1 MWVETTPN
9 GKFKYCEQ
17 YIDNLTGKKK
27 KVSTTFPKNT
37 RETRSKA
44 QKILLSK
51 ISKKQSDENKEIIS
65 ITFEK
70 LTEKWLDVYK
80 HQIRSSTLVSVE
92 SHLGLLK
99 EIIGTD
105 TIVHKIT
112 PIFLNK
118 KIEELMFQEDGI
130 SQSYAT
136 TLKSRL
142 NKIFEFAI
150 THGHLKSNPVENMKI
165 PRKKKATTKVN
176 DFFFEDDEL
185 ERFMSYLKEHNYRYY
200 LLCQWLYLN
209 GLRGGE
215 GLAMKKTD
223 IVITENEQYCKV
235 NGTLEYHGKN
245 IAEQSKS
252 NETKTKAGVREVDL
266 SSKAVEIYREALK
279 FSKNSD
285 FLFSTS
291 KGTPIQVSAL
301 NTYFRQHKE
310 RMGFPEDKRISTH
323 IFRHT
328 HVSKLAEIGV
338 PIYEIQKR
346 VGHEN
351 SGITQDIYLHI
362 TGRMKEKTKNLLEL
376 L

>member
-1 MWVETTPN
+1 MWIETTPN
-9 GKFKYCEQ
+9 GKFKFCEQ
-17 YIDNLTGKKK
+17 YVDNLTGKKK

-51 ISKKQSDENKEIIS
+51 ISEKQTDETKEIIP

-70 LTEKWLDVYK
+70 LTEKWLEVYK

-92 SHLGLLK
+92 SHLNLLK
-99 EIIGTD
+99 EIIGAD
-105 TIVHKIT
+105 AIVHRIT

-118 KIEELMFQEDGI
+118 KIEELMFKNDGI

-142 NKIFEFAI
+142 NKIFDFAI
-150 THGHLKSNPVENMKI
+150 THGHAKNNPVANIKI
-165 PRKKKATTKVN
+165 PRKKKETTKVTE
-176 DFFFEDDEL
+176 FFFEDDEL
-185 ERFMSYLKEHNYRYY
+185 ERFMSYLKVHNYRYY

-223 IVITENEQYCKV
+223 VIITEDAQYCKV
-235 NGTLEYHGKN
+235 NGTLQYHGKN
-245 IAEQSKS
+245 IAEQDKS
-252 NETKTKAGVREVDL
+252 NETKTKAGFREVDL
-266 SSKAVEIYREALK
+266 NSKAIEIYHEALK
-279 FSKNSD
+279 LSQNSD

-301 NTYFRQHKE
+301 NTYFRKHKE
-310 RMGFPEDKRISTH
+310 RMGFSKDKKISTH

-362 TGRMKEKTKNLLEL
+362 TGKMKEKTKNLLEL

>member
-1 MWVETTPN
+1 MYSILQKKGVE
-9 GKFKYCEQ
+9 
-17 YIDNLTGKKK
+17 
-27 KVSTTFPKNT
+27 STTFPKNT

-51 ISKKQSDENKEIIS
+51 IAKKQSDENKEIIS

-80 HQIRSSTLVSVE
+80 HQIRSSTFVSVE

-118 KIEELMFQEDGI
+118 KIEELMFQEEGI

-252 NETKTKAGVREVDL
+252 NETKTKAGIREVDL
-266 SSKAVEIYREALK
+266 SSKAVEIYYEALK
-279 FSKNSD
+279 LSKDSD

-291 KGTPIQVSAL
+291 RGTPIQVSAL

-310 RMGFPEDKRISTH
+310 RMGFSEDKRISTH

>member
-51 ISKKQSDENKEIIS
+51 IAKKQSDENKEIIS

-80 HQIRSSTLVSVE
+80 HQIRSSTFVSVE

-118 KIEELMFQEDGI
+118 KIEELMFQEEGI

-252 NETKTKAGVREVDL
+252 NETKTKAGIREVDL
-266 SSKAVEIYREALK
+266 SSKAVEIYYEALK
-279 FSKNSD
+279 LSKDSD

-291 KGTPIQVSAL
+291 RGTPIQVSAL

-310 RMGFPEDKRISTH
+310 RMGFSEDKRISTH

>member
-51 ISKKQSDENKEIIS
+51 IAKKQSDENKEIIS

-142 NKIFEFAI
+142 NKIFDFAI

-252 NETKTKAGVREVDL
+252 NETKTKAGIREVDL
-266 SSKAVEIYREALK
+266 SSKAVEIYYEALK
-279 FSKNSD
+279 LSKDSD

-291 KGTPIQVSAL
+291 RGTPIQVSAL

-310 RMGFPEDKRISTH
+310 RMGFSEDKRISTH